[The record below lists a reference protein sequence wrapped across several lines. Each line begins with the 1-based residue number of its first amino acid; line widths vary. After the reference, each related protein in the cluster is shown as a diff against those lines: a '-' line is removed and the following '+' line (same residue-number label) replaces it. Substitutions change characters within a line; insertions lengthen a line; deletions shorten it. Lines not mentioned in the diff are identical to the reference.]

1 MKGPHHDLLGFLRS
15 KTGRVGPF
23 SLHCARLLSH
33 RVLVHLVSNVLI
45 EALLFLPDHFVLR
58 RTDILV
64 CFDPLKMLSHDRFV
78 HIFLFG
84 DFFFVALQ
92 GLPPGVTLGRIA
104 VLDDSMILLRADIAT
119 VVQLFDLA
127 GDKRGISDQTIAAK
141 VDVTVDGG
149 SHHGA

>member
-1 MKGPHHDLLGFLRS
+1 M
-15 KTGRVGPF
+15 
-23 SLHCARLLSH
+23 
-33 RVLVHLVSNVLI
+33 
-45 EALLFLPDHFVLR
+45 
-58 RTDILV
+58 
-64 CFDPLKMLSHDRFV
+64 
-78 HIFLFG
+78 
-84 DFFFVALQ
+84 ALQ